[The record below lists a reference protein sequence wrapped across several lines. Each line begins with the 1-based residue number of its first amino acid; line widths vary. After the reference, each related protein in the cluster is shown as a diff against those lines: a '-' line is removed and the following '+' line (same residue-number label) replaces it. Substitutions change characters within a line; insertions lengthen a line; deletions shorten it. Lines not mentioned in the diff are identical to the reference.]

1 MHLRV
6 PEIGIDRAKNE
17 ASRKFKLDPDSIE
30 YWREQAMRGVSPWA
44 DLFRHDLLMF
54 RAQHPRPETQAKALL
69 DAHKR
74 SPQRSRRR

>member
-30 YWREQAMRGVSPWA
+30 YWREQAMKGVGPWA
-44 DLFRHDLLMF
+44 DLFRRDLLMLM
-54 RAQHPRPETQAKALL
+54 AQRPTPETQAKALL

-74 SPQRSRRR
+74 SLRR